1 MQAGGYKEL
10 HDSSSNSIEEEEEE
24 EEGHHEE
31 QEWGLT
37 KDMELF
43 EVSAK
48 DDLGGSSN
56 SSKDFDYP
64 YSSLGAG
71 IHSLFDHL
79 ITAIIQRKDVIE
91 KENELKKRDS
101 VFLSSV
107 ATPTW
112 SAQAEEEEAR
122 QKAKNSTNGWSCC

>member
-1 MQAGGYKEL
+1 MQTGGYSEL

-24 EEGHHEE
+24 EGPQEE

-37 KDMELF
+37 KGMELF

-48 DDLGGSSN
+48 DDLG
-56 SSKDFDYP
+56 
-64 YSSLGAG
+64 
-71 IHSLFDHL
+71 IHTLFDHL

-101 VFLSSV
+101 VLLSAV

-122 QKAKNSTNGWSCC
+122 EKAKSFTTNGWSCC